1 MTEATVRMGPEDE
14 EAENAEPPPV
24 LEDVR
29 KSSEGKKK
37 RRTRANSKPS
47 TATSTGPKS
56 TATSSDFDTRMQDLE
71 SKMEERFTT
80 LMNTFTEGLSR
91 LEERQPDKQ
100 TKRHPREERENE
112 NGDRHVAEQ
121 TQRAGSARHRSDDND
136 SDSDNSPRHRRGYED
151 DVLSVNVRQNERDEV
166 LSQTRSSLS
175 DDRISSAT
183 NVLVCRKSKDK
194 FSRYLQD
201 TNDGA
206 NDKLNEIFG
215 EAANSSDDE
224 VGIVLDQAQVGVLKK
239 SWRSE
244 DPERLTAYKEDTKL
258 SFPVNSKSSDVVR
271 VPALDDLL
279 EPLLRK
285 QNSNFRAWG
294 KSRHL
299 ASASMKSIENVAYQ
313 GQIAARMGI
322 LSIAYIQQA
331 LAKLLND
338 LKEDPVNVDRSI
350 QSVRD
355 IFDMSTK
362 SLDQMGRAGAF
373 HHIIRRKAA
382 ISDSGLSSVKDVQNK
397 VASLPLSGDGVCG
410 KGLEDKLK
418 QRKEQREQLTDLLPE
433 YNSRG
438 NGNKRRSSYQDY
450 GSRWHSNAKR
460 SRTDSSY
467 GQRSAGGLSGFRRQG
482 NQGQRNKSD
491 DSKSGRSWSGYRI
504 PKRK

>member
-1 MTEATVRMGPEDE
+1 M
-14 EAENAEPPPV
+14 
-24 LEDVR
+24 
-29 KSSEGKKK
+29 
-37 RRTRANSKPS
+37 
-47 TATSTGPKS
+47 
-56 TATSSDFDTRMQDLE
+56 
-71 SKMEERFTT
+71 
-80 LMNTFTEGLSR
+80 
-91 LEERQPDKQ
+91 
-100 TKRHPREERENE
+100 
-112 NGDRHVAEQ
+112 
-121 TQRAGSARHRSDDND
+121 
-136 SDSDNSPRHRRGYED
+136 
-151 DVLSVNVRQNERDEV
+151 
-166 LSQTRSSLS
+166 
-175 DDRISSAT
+175 
-183 NVLVCRKSKDK
+183 
-194 FSRYLQD
+194 
-201 TNDGA
+201 
-206 NDKLNEIFG
+206 
-215 EAANSSDDE
+215 
-224 VGIVLDQAQVGVLKK
+224 DQAQVGVLKK

-271 VPALDDLL
+271 VRALDDLL

-338 LKEDPVNVDRSI
+338 LKEDSVNVDRSI

-382 ISDSGLSSVKDVQNK
+382 NSVSGLSSVKDVQNK
-397 VASLPLSGDGVCG
+397 VASLPLSCDGVCG

-450 GSRWHSNAKR
+450 GSRWHSNA
-460 SRTDSSY
+460 
-467 GQRSAGGLSGFRRQG
+467 
-482 NQGQRNKSD
+482 
-491 DSKSGRSWSGYRI
+491 
-504 PKRK
+504 